1 MLGRLGI
8 SLLLTVSSLWAD
20 LVLLDTLTFD
30 IEENQSLSF
39 TRPNWND
46 SNDIFYY
53 NILEFSVD
61 TAGDWRASNSSILSH
76 DSFDYSRYPN
86 HQTPW
91 FNADTYVYVYEDS
104 FDAKNP
110 TLNLIAQDDDGYD
123 GGNDVQFDLTYTL
136 ETDTTYYS
144 IITTYDPEELIE
156 GSVDI
161 YGPQGGVL
169 TYTIIPEPATYGLI
183 MCGGLLTLL
192 LRKRK

>member
-1 MLGRLGI
+1 MKK
-8 SLLLTVSSLWAD
+8 LLAYLLIPFTLCAD
-20 LVLLDTLTFD
+20 LVLLDTITFD
-30 IEENQSLSF
+30 IEDNQSLSF

-76 DSFDYSRYPN
+76 DSFDYTPYPN

-91 FNADTYVYVYEDS
+91 FAADTYIYLYEGS
-104 FDAKNP
+104 FTPTNP
-110 TLNLIAQDDDGYD
+110 TLNLIAQNDDGYN
-123 GGNDVQFDLTYTL
+123 GGNDVQFDLTTNL
-136 ETDTTYYS
+136 KKDTTYYS
-144 IITTYDPEELIE
+144 VITTYDPEEQIE

-161 YGPQGGVL
+161 YGPQGGIL

>member
-1 MLGRLGI
+1 MKK
-8 SLLLTVSSLWAD
+8 LLAYLLIPFTLCAD
-20 LVLLDTLTFD
+20 LVLLDTITFD

-46 SNDIFYY
+46 TNDIFYY

-76 DSFDYSRYPN
+76 DSFDYTPYPN

-91 FNADTYVYVYEDS
+91 FNADTYIHVYEGS
-104 FDAKNP
+104 FTPTNP

-123 GGNDVQFDLTYTL
+123 GGNEVQFDLTTNL
-136 ETDTTYYS
+136 KKDTTYYS
-144 IITTYDPEELIE
+144 VITTYDPEELIE

-169 TYTIIPEPATYGLI
+169 TYTIIPEPATYGLV
-183 MCGGLLTLL
+183 MSGALLTLL

>member
-1 MLGRLGI
+1 MKKFLA
-8 SLLLTVSSLWAD
+8 LLLLPFTLCAD
-20 LVLLDTLTFD
+20 LVLLDTITFD
-30 IEENQSLSF
+30 IDQSLSF
-39 TRPNWND
+39 NRPNWND
-46 SNDIFYY
+46 NEDIFYY

-91 FNADTYVYVYEDS
+91 FNADTYIYLYEGS
-104 FDAKNP
+104 FTPTNP
-110 TLNLIAQDDDGYD
+110 SLNLIAQDDDGYD
-123 GGNDVQFDLTYTL
+123 GGNDVQFDLTTNL
-136 ETDTTYYS
+136 KKDTTYYS
-144 IITTYDPEELIE
+144 VITTYDPEELIE

-183 MCGGLLTLL
+183 MSGALLILL
-192 LRKRK
+192 KRKRNV